1 MLVFKLGVT
10 GGLACGKSAVC
21 SMLKELGA
29 YVISADEI
37 VHKILS
43 PNTKLGQKVIQLIG
57 SDIVV
62 NNKIDR
68 SKIATKV
75 FNQRKLLQSLEELLH
90 PAVREEIERRYQEVN
105 ELKQASLFVA
115 EIPLLFET
123 EAEHFFDATVA
134 VIADSNI
141 CRQRFMKAASCTL
154 EDYDGRAARQ
164 LSPEEKGRRAD
175 YIIYNNGSLEELRN
189 SVKELFTVIKNI
201 KKELD
206 S

>member
-1 MLVFKLGVT
+1 MLVFKLAVT

-21 SMLKELGA
+21 TIFKELGA
-29 YVISADEI
+29 YIVSADEI

-62 NNKIDR
+62 NNAIDR
-68 SKIATKV
+68 AKIAARV

-90 PAVREEIERRYQEVN
+90 PAVREEIERQYQEIN
-105 ELKQASLFVA
+105 QLQQTSLFVA

-123 EAEHFFDATVA
+123 GAEHFFDATVA
-134 VIADSNI
+134 VIADGNI
-141 CRQRFMKAASCTL
+141 CQHRFIMANSSTL
-154 EDYDGRAARQ
+154 EEYDKRTARQ
-164 LSPEEKGRRAD
+164 LSLEEKKRRAD

-189 SVKELFTVIKNI
+189 SVKKLFNQLKT
-201 KKELD
+201 
-206 S
+206 

>member
-1 MLVFKLGVT
+1 MLVFKLAVT

-21 SMLKELGA
+21 TIFKELGA
-29 YVISADEI
+29 YIVSADEI

-62 NNKIDR
+62 NNAIDR
-68 SKIATKV
+68 AKIAARV

-90 PAVREEIERRYQEVN
+90 PAVREEIERQYQEIN
-105 ELKQASLFVA
+105 QLQQTSLFVA

-123 EAEHFFDATVA
+123 GAEHFFDATVA
-134 VIADSNI
+134 VIADGSI
-141 CRQRFMKAASCTL
+141 CQHRFIMANSSTL
-154 EDYDGRAARQ
+154 EEYDKRTARQ
-164 LSPEEKGRRAD
+164 LSLEEKKRRAD

-189 SVKELFTVIKNI
+189 SVKKLFNQLKT
-201 KKELD
+201 
-206 S
+206 